1 MKYKMK
7 IPKSC
12 LAEVP
17 RAKIKQNAEET
28 IFKIIIAVSFPDVK
42 IWIQINASRSGL
54 KRNLYQD
61 TEGKMKKLP
70 KTKSWNRKKRACLQ
84 WNDC

>member
-7 IPKSC
+7 TPKTC

-42 IWIQINASRSGL
+42 IWIHRL
-54 KRNLYQD
+54 MHPDQD
-61 TEGKMKKLP
+61 
-70 KTKSWNRKKRACLQ
+70 
-84 WNDC
+84 